1 MARSPQLLF
10 PDFPTRS
17 TVPANPPQST
27 RQILKR
33 RSFLALFPGA
43 LASAAFIPLLDSCPK
58 ALAQSPA
65 QRETKFT
72 TAACWLD
79 VAAPFIVEDADIGLH
94 SEIVLTS
101 DTFVGAKGYED
112 GADATEYEI
121 YLYDADGK
129 AVGADG
135 LARRL
140 VVPAMQMTVLSV
152 REILGDSRKFWGGMR
167 IRLRPKGRQPMHA
180 SDLFSSAFVRWK
192 TAASFTNVHANP
204 DPLEWQRPD
213 KFFYSMP
220 FPPLSEYESVFSL
233 FNPYAEHSRGA
244 ITLYDQ
250 LGSKLK
256 EVSYELKPH
265 SSLLFDLRQGNFVN
279 DARSGFI
286 SSGARNHR
294 DEKLLSS
301 GGGTIAITNQQGAVK
316 GFGYLLIKRAGTSRF
331 SVEHPIHQAPF
342 KPVTAPAPFDGAGR
356 FKARN
361 ILYTPLLFRSKR
373 IGGVT
378 LESRFHFSSG
388 APLEEFLWI
397 NPFITDSNGTVAWQV
412 TAETKLPETISATQI
427 ERGAIKLGGMQSC
440 MLDCAD
446 LPLPKTFSGGLS
458 LAVAPTTNHTLMKV
472 ETSVKEW
479 GAHAFTHFRPGLQS
493 ARGYQAAPPRGGL
506 ATDYIASGA
515 RLERS
520 GNKIVRDEVIGVMN
534 IDDKATIG
542 HPVLEVFTNTGL
554 LARIDLGEVPGF
566 ACRHYLLSELSSGK
580 IGAHDLSLRLVDEH
594 ATLLM
599 SVVHLDYVRRDLA
612 LDHGSDR
619 FSTFNDYSCKASA

>member
-1 MARSPQLLF
+1 MPVNL
-10 PDFPTRS
+10 
-17 TVPANPPQST
+17 QST
-27 RQILKR
+27 RQVLKR

-43 LASAAFIPLLDSCPK
+43 LAGAAFYPLLNSHSK
-58 ALAQSPA
+58 TLAQTPA
-65 QRETKFT
+65 TKDKK
-72 TAACWLD
+72 AGNLVCWLD
-79 VAAPFIVEDADIGLH
+79 VCAPFIVEDAEIGLH

-101 DTFVGAKGYED
+101 DTFVGAKGYAD

-129 AVGADG
+129 AVGAEG
-135 LARRL
+135 VTRRL
-140 VVPAMQMTVLSV
+140 VVPAMQITVLSL

-192 TAASFTNVHANP
+192 TESSFDNVHANP
-204 DPLEWQRPD
+204 DPLQWQRAD
-213 KFFYSMP
+213 TFFYSMP
-220 FPPLSEYESVFSL
+220 FPPLAEYESVFSL
-233 FNPYAEHSRGA
+233 FNPYAERSLGA
-244 ITLYDQ
+244 ITLYDP
-250 LGSKLK
+250 LGLKLR
-256 EVSYELKPH
+256 EVPYELRPR
-265 SSLLFDLRQGNFVN
+265 SSLLLDLRQGDIVN
-279 DARSGFI
+279 DPRRAFGGPSE
-286 SSGARNHR
+286 RNHR
-294 DEKLLSS
+294 DSKLLSHD
-301 GGGTIAITNQQGAVK
+301 GGTIAITNQQGSVK

-342 KPVTAPAPFDGAGR
+342 KPVPAPAPFDTAGR
-356 FKARN
+356 FKAKN
-361 ILYTPLLFRSKR
+361 ILYTPLVFRSKR

-397 NPFITDSNGTVAWQV
+397 NPFITDSEGSVAWQA
-412 TAETKLPETISATQI
+412 TAETKLPQTISARQI
-427 ERGAIKLGGMQSC
+427 ERGVIKLAGMQSC
-440 MLDCAD
+440 MLDCAQ

-493 ARGYQAAPPRGGL
+493 ARGYQASPLRGGL

-515 RLERS
+515 RFERS
-520 GNKIVRDEVIGVMN
+520 GNRIVRDEVIGVMN
-534 IDDKATIG
+534 IDDKGTSG
-542 HPVLEVFTNTGL
+542 RPVLEIFTSSGL
-554 LARIDLGEVPGF
+554 LTRLDLGDVPGF

-580 IGAHDLSLRLVDEH
+580 IGPHDLSLRLVDER

-599 SVVHLDYVRRDLA
+599 SVVHLDYARRDLA
-612 LDHGSDR
+612 MDHGSDR
-619 FSTFNDYSCKASA
+619 FSTFNDYSCDASA

>member
-1 MARSPQLLF
+1 LS
-10 PDFPTRS
+10 
-17 TVPANPPQST
+17 
-27 RQILKR
+27 
-33 RSFLALFPGA
+33 LFPGA
-43 LASAAFIPLLDSCPK
+43 AASAALIPLLDSH
-58 ALAQSPA
+58 ATHWQASGQN
-65 QRETKFT
+65 ETKST
-72 TAACWLD
+72 TPVCWLD
-79 VAAPFIVEDADIGLH
+79 VAAPFIVEDGEIGLH

-101 DTFVGAKGYED
+101 DTFVGAHGYED

-129 AVGADG
+129 AVGADPV
-135 LARRL
+135 ARRL
-140 VVPAMQMTVLSV
+140 LVPAMQTTVLTL
-152 REILGDSRKFWGGMR
+152 REILGDGRKFWGGMR

-192 TAASFTNVHANP
+192 TDTSFTNVHANP
-204 DPLEWQRPD
+204 DPLEWQRAD

-220 FPPLSEYESVFSL
+220 FPPLAEYESVFSL
-233 FNPYAEHSRGA
+233 FNPYADQSRGA

-250 LGSKLK
+250 LGAKLR
-256 EVSYELKPH
+256 EVTYELKPH
-265 SSLLFDLRQGNFVN
+265 SSLLFDLRRGEFVN
-279 DARSGFI
+279 DARRAFSL
-286 SSGARNHR
+286 SDAHHHR
-294 DEKLLSS
+294 AGQLLSPN
-301 GGGTIAITNQQGAVK
+301 GGTIAITNQQGSVK
-316 GFGYLLIKRAGTSRF
+316 GFGYLAIKRAGTSRF

-342 KPVTAPAPFDGAGR
+342 KPATAPTPFDGAGR
-356 FKARN
+356 FKAKN

-397 NPFITDSNGTVAWQV
+397 NPFITDADGKVTWQV
-412 TAETKLPETISATQI
+412 TPETTLPATIAAQQI
-427 ERGAIKLGGMQSC
+427 EHGIIKLGGMQSC
-440 MLDCAD
+440 LFDCAQ
-446 LPLPKTFSGGLS
+446 LPLPGTFSGGLS
-458 LAVAPTTNHTLMKV
+458 LAVTPTTNHTLMKV

-493 ARGYQAAPPRGGL
+493 ARGYQTSPPRGGL

-515 RLERS
+515 RVERN

-534 IDDKATIG
+534 IDDKGIAG
-542 HPVLEVFTNTGL
+542 RPVLEIFTSDGFLT
-554 LARIDLGEVPGF
+554 RIDLGEVPSF

-580 IGAHDLSLRLVDEH
+580 IGPHDLSLRLVDER

-619 FSTFNDYSCKASA
+619 FSTFNDYSCKAPA